1 MKDKKRMLIPDNGW
15 DIGAV
20 ESWLEDQAAEGWHL
34 TECWGRRARFQ
45 REEPKRVR
53 YRLMPFPDEFMQSK
67 VEREALYADLGWRFV
82 ANRWDYQVY
91 VCEDPA
97 AAELETD
104 PVAASWA
111 WDRLLRK
118 QRRHMLLAWIFLL
131 TAVIWIAR
139 SILTAEYPV
148 RFLMRSAV
156 ATGSLVLMT
165 VWMAYWTV
173 SDFRGIQR
181 THRQM
186 AAGLPRAHS
195 GNWKKRR
202 RQAIL
207 TVGSLSLLYLIQ
219 LLYPLSQLGTSW
231 GADLEELD
239 QPIPCLMGWQV
250 DETLTQADRTS
261 GVCLMN
267 PTFLTPGHYD
277 VWDYYPGERKL
288 INQGDVLLLS
298 FLAEPLYREWQERI
312 RDYAEGN
319 VIELDDPGFDGVS
332 LGRRG
337 EDTFLVLW
345 QGRVVLYVG
354 AFGVTGVEKHLDEYA
369 DVLAQFQ

>member
-1 MKDKKRMLIPDNGW
+1 
-15 DIGAV
+15 
-20 ESWLEDQAAEGWHL
+20 
-34 TECWGRRARFQ
+34 
-45 REEPKRVR
+45 
-53 YRLMPFPDEFMQSK
+53 MPFPDEFMQSK

-173 SDFRGIQR
+173 SVSEESSGPTARWLPDFPGRIPGIGKN
-181 THRQM
+181 
-186 AAGLPRAHS
+186 AAV
-195 GNWKKRR
+195 RR
-202 RQAIL
+202 
-207 TVGSLSLLYLIQ
+207 
-219 LLYPLSQLGTSW
+219 
-231 GADLEELD
+231 
-239 QPIPCLMGWQV
+239 
-250 DETLTQADRTS
+250 
-261 GVCLMN
+261 
-267 PTFLTPGHYD
+267 F
-277 VWDYYPGERKL
+277 
-288 INQGDVLLLS
+288 
-298 FLAEPLYREWQERI
+298 
-312 RDYAEGN
+312 
-319 VIELDDPGFDGVS
+319 
-332 LGRRG
+332 
-337 EDTFLVLW
+337 
-345 QGRVVLYVG
+345 
-354 AFGVTGVEKHLDEYA
+354 
-369 DVLAQFQ
+369 